1 MTDIGFDPVMH
12 EPARL
17 RIAATLAALP
27 HGDALSVTR
36 LRDLTGLAGRD
47 LTAGLGELGQAGYV
61 RTSPGEGGDATGAIA
76 ALTGDGRAALDRY
89 AARLRQARPA
99 PAAPAPAPAAPAPA
113 PAAPAPGP
121 GVRAGDADRDRAAA
135 ALAVH
140 YAQGRL
146 TFDEFSARLEA
157 TLTAITFGELG
168 QAARDLPDPEQR

>member
-99 PAAPAPAPAAPAPA
+99 PAAPAPAPAAPAP
-113 PAAPAPGP
+113 GP

-157 TLTAITFGELG
+157 TLTAITFGELA

>member
-1 MTDIGFDPVMH
+1 MTGIGFDPVMH

-27 HGDALSVTR
+27 DGDALSVTR
-36 LRDLTGLAGRD
+36 LRDLAGLAGRD
-47 LTAGLGELGQAGYV
+47 LTTGLGELGQAGYV
-61 RTSPGEGGDATGAIA
+61 RTSYGGGGDATGAIA
-76 ALTGDGRAALDRY
+76 ALTGDGRVALDRY

-99 PAAPAPAPAAPAPA
+99 PAAPAPAPG

-157 TLTAITFGELG
+157 SLTAITFGELAE
-168 QAARDLPDPEQR
+168 AARDLPDPEQR